1 MSQLSWNEIKSR
13 AVAFSKEWQH
23 EASEDAEAKSFL
35 DDFFNVFGVPRRRVA
50 TFESNVKKG
59 DGKDGFIDLLWKG
72 TLLVEMKSRGRDL
85 NKAFTQAKDYFPG
98 IKDSDLPKYILVS
111 DFERFRLYDLESDSA
126 EPIEF
131 TLQSLV
137 DNVQHFGF
145 IAGYQKRT
153 FKDEDPVNIK
163 AAELMGKLHDE
174 LKASGYDGHQLEV
187 FLVRLL
193 FCLFADDTSIFEKGI
208 FYDYINTK
216 TNEDGSDLG
225 MHLAQLFQVLN
236 QPESKRQKS
245 LDETLAAFPYINGKL
260 FEENLTIA
268 AFNSSMRNALLN
280 AAVLDWGKIS
290 PAIFGSLFQSVLD
303 PTQRRNLGAHYTS
316 EKNILKVIKPLFLDE
331 LYQEFESIK
340 GNKKKVEAFH
350 DKLSK
355 LKFLDPACGCGNF
368 LIIAYRE
375 LRLLEIEVVK
385 KQLGKQL
392 VNVNEY
398 LKVDVDQFYGI
409 EIDEFPSQIAQV
421 AMWLT
426 DHQMNMRASD
436 EFGEYYIRLP
446 LTKSATIVNAN
457 ALRLD
462 WKQVVPNADFIFGN
476 PPFIGKNYQNAEQR
490 NDMAM
495 VMANLNGGML
505 LDYVTAWYVK
515 SAQYLQDLPQSAC
528 AFVSTN
534 SITQGEQ
541 VGILWNDLFNKYKVS
556 IRFAHRTFR
565 WSNEARGVAAVHVI
579 VIGFGTKEILNKRL
593 FVYDEISNEP
603 HELVVRNISPYL
615 TEGSNI
621 IATARTLPLVSSSPK
636 MVNGNKPTD
645 GGNLLLSA
653 DERLEL
659 IRECPQSEPWI
670 KPFAMGDEFINGIE
684 RYCLW
689 LVDCPPSELRTMPA
703 VLRRVEKVQKMR
715 SESSDKQTKV
725 DAGKPSLFQA
735 IRQNSNLS
743 YLAIPQ
749 VSSERRTYIPI
760 AFLIDTIAGNKLQ
773 LVENATN
780 YHFGMLT
787 SLMHMAWM
795 KVTSGRLESR
805 YQYSAKLTF
814 NTFPWPENVSD
825 KQREQVEKC
834 AQAVLDA
841 RANYP
846 TSSLADLY
854 DPLTMPLDLVK
865 AHNALDKAVDQC
877 YRKEPF
883 TTESQRIAYLF
894 ELYERYTA
902 TLFTVEKPKKGKKP

>member
-1 MSQLSWNEIKSR
+1 MSQISWNEIKSR
-13 AVAFSKEWQH
+13 AVTFSKRWADEV
-23 EASEDAEAKSFL
+23 SEDAEAKTFI
-35 DDFFNVFGVPRRRVA
+35 DDFFNVFGVERKRVA
-50 TFESNVKKG
+50 SFEQKVKKI
-59 DGKDGFIDLLWKG
+59 DGKDGFIDMLWKG
-72 TLLVEMKSRGRDL
+72 TLLIEMKSRGKDL

-98 IKDSDLPKYILVS
+98 IKDSELPKYILVC
-111 DFERFRLYDLESDSA
+111 DFEKFRLYDFEGTSP

-131 TLQSLV
+131 TLDKLI
-137 DNVQHFGF
+137 DNIQHFGF

-245 LDETLAAFPYINGKL
+245 LDEALVAFPYINGKL

-268 AFNSSMRNALLN
+268 AFNSAMRNALLN

-340 GNKKKVEAFH
+340 SNKKKVEAFH

-446 LTKSATIVNAN
+446 LAKSATIVNAN
-457 ALRLD
+457 ALRID
-462 WKQVVPNADFIFGN
+462 WKNVVPDADFIFGN
-476 PPFIGKNYQNAEQR
+476 PPFVGAMIMNDYQRE
-490 NDMAM
+490 DMANVFQDM
-495 VMANLNGGML
+495 KGYGV
-505 LDYVTAWYVK
+505 LDYVAAWYYQAAKYIQNGVT
-515 SAQYLQDLPQSAC
+515 DV

-534 SITQGEQ
+534 SISQGEQ
-541 VGILWNDLFNKYKVS
+541 VGILWNELHHKYTCT
-556 IRFAHRTFR
+556 ITFAHRTFR
-565 WSNEARGVAAVHVI
+565 WSNEARGVAAVHVV
-579 VIGFGTKEILNKRL
+579 VIGFSTNSIKNKRL
-593 FVYDEISNEP
+593 FEYNDISGEAQEVQVTSINAY
-603 HELVVRNISPYL
+603 LVQGNFVILQNRSNPINNVPSMKF
-615 TEGSNI
+615 GSMP
-621 IATARTLPLVSSSPK
+621 R
-636 MVNGNKPTD
+636 D
-645 GGNLLLSA
+645 GGYFIMGE
-653 DERLEL
+653 DEKNEFLK
-659 IRECPQSEPWI
+659 SEPNSIKWI
-670 KPFAMGDEFINGIE
+670 RPYTGAQEFIGGYT

-689 LVDCPPSELRTMPA
+689 LKDISPTELKQMPNVLKRVDEVRTFRLASKA
-703 VLRRVEKVQKMR
+703 VSTQKFA
-715 SESSDKQTKV
+715 ST
-725 DAGKPSLFQA
+725 PTLFCQIA
-735 IRQNSNLS
+735 QPETD
-743 YLAIPQ
+743 YLLIPR
-749 VSSERRTYIPI
+749 VSSERRTFIPI
-760 AFLIDTIAGNKLQ
+760 GYMNKDTIANDQVLT
-773 LVENATN
+773 VEGASL
-780 YHFGMLT
+780 YHFGILT
-787 SLMHMAWM
+787 SIMHMTW
-795 KVTSGRLESR
+795 VRYTCGRLKSDYR
-805 YQYSAKLTF
+805 YSKDIVY
-814 NTFPWPENVSD
+814 NNYPWPENVSD

-854 DPLTMPLDLVK
+854 DPLTMPPDLVK
-865 AHNALDKAVDQC
+865 AHNALDKAVDLC

-883 TTESQRIAYLF
+883 TTESQRIAFLF

-902 TLFTVEKPKKGKKP
+902 TLFTEEKPKKKKKT

>member
-1 MSQLSWNEIKSR
+1 
-13 AVAFSKEWQH
+13 
-23 EASEDAEAKSFL
+23 
-35 DDFFNVFGVPRRRVA
+35 
-50 TFESNVKKG
+50 
-59 DGKDGFIDLLWKG
+59 
-72 TLLVEMKSRGRDL
+72 
-85 NKAFTQAKDYFPG
+85 
-98 IKDSDLPKYILVS
+98 
-111 DFERFRLYDLESDSA
+111 
-126 EPIEF
+126 
-131 TLQSLV
+131 
-137 DNVQHFGF
+137 
-145 IAGYQKRT
+145 
-153 FKDEDPVNIK
+153 
-163 AAELMGKLHDE
+163 
-174 LKASGYDGHQLEV
+174 
-187 FLVRLL
+187 
-193 FCLFADDTSIFEKGI
+193 
-208 FYDYINTK
+208 
-216 TNEDGSDLG
+216 
-225 MHLAQLFQVLN
+225 
-236 QPESKRQKS
+236 
-245 LDETLAAFPYINGKL
+245 
-260 FEENLTIA
+260 
-268 AFNSSMRNALLN
+268 
-280 AAVLDWGKIS
+280 WGKIS

-331 LYQEFESIK
+331 LYQEFEQIK
-340 GNKKKVEAFH
+340 SNKKKVEAFH

-436 EFGEYYIRLP
+436 DFGEYYIRLP

-457 ALRLD
+457 ALRMD

-593 FVYDEISNEP
+593 FFYDEISNEP

-715 SESSDKQTKV
+715 SESSDKQTQI
-725 DAGKPSLFQA
+725 ASRRASQFQA
-735 IRQNSNLS
+735 IRQTKGMS
-743 YLAIPQ
+743 YLAIPR
-749 VSSERRTYIPI
+749 VSSERRDYIPM
-760 AFLIDTIAGNKLQ
+760 AFLTDTIAGDKLQ

-780 YHFGMLT
+780 YHFGVLT

-814 NTFPWPENVSD
+814 NTFPWPETVND

-841 RANYP
+841 RVKYP

-854 DPLTMPLDLVK
+854 DPLTMPPDLVK
-865 AHNALDKAVDQC
+865 AHNALDKAVDLC
-877 YRKEPF
+877 YRKDPF
-883 TTESQRIAYLF
+883 PTESQRIAYLF
-894 ELYERYTA
+894 ELYEKYTA
-902 TLFTVEKPKKGKKP
+902 NLFTEEKPKKKKRK

>member
-1 MSQLSWNEIKSR
+1 MSQISWNEIKSR
-13 AVAFSKEWQH
+13 AVTFSKRWADEV
-23 EASEDAEAKSFL
+23 SEDAEAKTFI
-35 DDFFNVFGVPRRRVA
+35 DDFFNVFGVERKRVA
-50 TFESNVKKG
+50 SFEQKVKKI
-59 DGKDGFIDLLWKG
+59 DGKDGFIDMLWKG
-72 TLLVEMKSRGRDL
+72 TLLIEMKSRGKDL

-98 IKDSDLPKYILVS
+98 IKDSELPKYILVC
-111 DFERFRLYDLESDSA
+111 DFEKFRLYDFEGTSP

-131 TLQSLV
+131 TLDKLI
-137 DNVQHFGF
+137 DNIQHFGF

-245 LDETLAAFPYINGKL
+245 LDEALAAFPYINGKL
-260 FEENLTIA
+260 FEEKLTIA

-331 LYQEFESIK
+331 LYQEFEQVKS
-340 GNKKKVEAFH
+340 NKKKVEAFH

-457 ALRLD
+457 ALRID
-462 WKQVVPNADFIFGN
+462 WKQVVPDADFIFGN
-476 PPFIGKNYQNAEQR
+476 PPFVGKKEQNFVQKS
-490 NDMAM
+490 DMEYVLTNTKGAG
-495 VMANLNGGML
+495 V
-505 LDYVTAWYVK
+505 LDYVTAWYIVAARYIQNTK
-515 SAQYLQDLPQSAC
+515 TKVAY
-528 AFVSTN
+528 VSTN
-534 SITQGEQ
+534 SISQGEQ
-541 VGILWNDLFNKYKVS
+541 VGLLWTVLFNKYNIK
-556 IRFAHRTFR
+556 IHFAHRTFSWR
-565 WSNEARGVAAVHVI
+565 NEARGNAAVHCVI
-579 VIGFGTKEILNKRL
+579 VGFAN
-593 FVYDEISNEP
+593 YDVNVKSIFEYEDIKAEP
-603 HELVVRNISPYL
+603 HEIKVKNINPFLVEGKDVTVENRKSPICKVALMNYGSFALDDGNYTL
-615 TEGSNI
+615 TEAERNDI
-621 IATARTLPLVSSSPK
+621 VSENKSSEK
-636 MVNGNKPTD
+636 
-645 GGNLLLSA
+645 L
-653 DERLEL
+653 
-659 IRECPQSEPWI
+659 I
-670 KPFAMGDEFINGIE
+670 KPYIGGRELLHSE
-684 RYCLW
+684 KRYCLW
-689 LVDCPPSELRTMPA
+689 LEGAQPNEIKSNYKVKE
-703 VLRRVEKVQKMR
+703 RVEAVKKWR
-715 SESSDKQTKV
+715 INSDRGNTRKLAET
-725 DAGKPSLFQA
+725 PTLFA
-735 IRQNSNLS
+735 EVRQPKTD
-743 YLAIPQ
+743 YLAFPT
-749 VSSERRTYIPI
+749 VSSVNRKYIPI
-760 AFLIDTIAGNKLQ
+760 AFLTPNVVASNQ
-773 LVENATN
+773 LYVLPHATL
-780 YHFGMLT
+780 YHFGVLT
-787 SLMHMAWM
+787 SFIHMSWV
-795 KVTSGRLESR
+795 KYICGRLKSDFR
-805 YQYSAKLTF
+805 YSAGIVY
-814 NTFPWPENVSD
+814 NNYPWPETVND
-825 KQREQVEKC
+825 KQREQVEQC

-841 RANYP
+841 RAKYP

-854 DPLTMPLDLVK
+854 DPLTMPPDLVK

-902 TLFTVEKPKKGKKP
+902 TLFTEEKPKKKKKT